1 MYSISILSHRKLTDH
16 FILIHRQF
24 SHKSQVNTIIQRH
37 YVHFKRLGIFLII
50 KSSLHQSLMIYLP
63 KHFTTEHINN
73 YQVIKTTWKGT
84 WKYFS
89 HNIGRQQRAE
99 AARTKVWLLI
109 RQVAVSFYFLCLDMG
124 VTAPNSFLRLS
135 CDFLI
140 PGSSQIRFLS
150 QGRNKIINSLNQKP
164 QLWNKLNLLVINST
178 KNQNKNIGIIP
189 M

>member
-1 MYSISILSHRKLTDH
+1 MLLLAGGHFLTWIYITITTSAIIRKVRLLLVTWDSNCFRCVLNHGICILYLHFPTENLLTISFSFIGSFLINHKWTLLYRDTTYILND
-16 FILIHRQF
+16 
-24 SHKSQVNTIIQRH
+24 
-37 YVHFKRLGIFLII
+37 GIFLII

-109 RQVAVSFYFLCLDMG
+109 RQVAVSFYFLCLDVG
-124 VTAPNSFLRLS
+124 VIAPNSLLRLS

-140 PGSSQIRFLS
+140 PGSS
-150 QGRNKIINSLNQKP
+150 
-164 QLWNKLNLLVINST
+164 
-178 KNQNKNIGIIP
+178 
-189 M
+189 